1 MASRYLGRP
10 TDTGAQFPFS
20 SSQHLHDVRLRF
32 HRRGPRDGNG
42 TAHGNLFVQYTERKS
57 CRVNRGRCFL
67 RRKEGSGLGQ
77 SCTEPGGFGEEDVWG
92 GRRLHCSD
100 AKFKSGLC
108 APLQQSST
116 LSHAAPL
123 APPLPPTTATPPSL
137 SLPSL
142 PLDILCGARGEHT
155 HTQEH
160 GQTRAHV
167 PT

>member
-1 MASRYLGRP
+1 M
-10 TDTGAQFPFS
+10 
-20 SSQHLHDVRLRF
+20 
-32 HRRGPRDGNG
+32 
-42 TAHGNLFVQYTERKS
+42 QYTEGKS

-92 GRRLHCSD
+92 GRRLHRSD

-123 APPLPPTTATPPSL
+123 APPLPPQLPPPSRCL
-137 SLPSL
+137 HCLLTFSVAPGVS
-142 PLDILCGARGEHT
+142 T
-155 HTQEH
+155 HTRRNTGKHVRTYQRK
-160 GQTRAHV
+160 RAGAHSMHLHTLRASSIQCVNTHV
-167 PT
+167 THFSVDATSGTH